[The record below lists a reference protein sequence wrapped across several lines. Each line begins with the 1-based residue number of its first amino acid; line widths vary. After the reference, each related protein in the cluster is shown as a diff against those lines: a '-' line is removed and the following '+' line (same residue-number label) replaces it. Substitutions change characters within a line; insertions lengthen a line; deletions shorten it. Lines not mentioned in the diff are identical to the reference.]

1 MDLRQLRYFLAVAQ
15 EGHFGRAANR
25 LHIVQPALSMQ
36 IRALEESLGA
46 QLFIRTSRRVELTEA
61 GALFR
66 VEAERTIAQAE
77 HAKLVVQRA
86 ARGELGRI
94 RIGFSSGVATFAG
107 LLSRHI
113 RGFHARYPQVEME
126 LREIAIPLQM
136 DDIVAGRLDLG
147 YCPAYGDTFD
157 PRLAVELLG
166 SWPYLVAIGRDHP
179 LAANKTIPA
188 KSLMNEPVVYLAGT
202 HGHVNLVRR
211 VLGREPELSYRATN
225 VLTALTMVAGGLG
238 FALAAQPLSE
248 MRIPGVV
255 YRPLAG
261 FGQRYTLA
269 VLSRSDE
276 TSGVVNAFLKLV
288 RAQSV
293 RTRSARGAN

>member
-1 MDLRQLRYFLAVAQ
+1 
-15 EGHFGRAANR
+15 
-25 LHIVQPALSMQ
+25 
-36 IRALEESLGA
+36 
-46 QLFIRTSRRVELTEA
+46 
-61 GALFR
+61 
-66 VEAERTIAQAE
+66 
-77 HAKLVVQRA
+77 
-86 ARGELGRI
+86 
-94 RIGFSSGVATFAG
+94 
-107 LLSRHI
+107 
-113 RGFHARYPQVEME
+113 
-126 LREIAIPLQM
+126 M

-166 SWPYLVAIGRDHP
+166 SWPYLVAIRRDHP
-179 LAANKTIPA
+179 LAANETIQA

-255 YRPLAG
+255 YRKLAG
-261 FGQRYTLA
+261 FGQPYILA

-288 RAQSV
+288 RAHSV
-293 RTRSARGAN
+293 QRRGRR

>member
-86 ARGELGRI
+86 ARGELGSI
-94 RIGFSSGVATFAG
+94 RIGFSSGAATFAG

-113 RGFHARYPQVEME
+113 RRFHARYPQVEME
-126 LREIAIPLQM
+126 LREIAVPFQM

-147 YCPAYGDTFD
+147 YCPVYGDTFD
-157 PRLAVELLG
+157 SRLAVELLR
-166 SWPYLVAIGRDHP
+166 SWPYLVAIRRDHP
-179 LAANKTIPA
+179 LAANETIPA

-202 HGHVNLVRR
+202 HGHVNLVGR
-211 VLGREPELSYRATN
+211 VLGREPVLSYRATN
-225 VLTALTMVAGGLG
+225 VLAALTMVASGLG
-238 FALAAQPLSE
+238 FAIAGQPLSE

-261 FGQRYTLA
+261 FSQRYTLA
-269 VLSRSDE
+269 VLSRADE

-293 RTRSARGAN
+293 RRHGGR

>member
-15 EGHFGRAANR
+15 EAHFGRAANR

-36 IRALEESLGA
+36 IRALEESLGV
-46 QLFIRTSRRVELTEA
+46 QLFKRTSRRVELTEA

-66 VEAERTIAQAE
+66 VEAERTITQAE

-86 ARGELGRI
+86 ARGELGSI

-126 LREIAIPLQM
+126 LREIAVPLQM

-179 LAANKTIPA
+179 LAANETIPA
-188 KSLMNEPVVYLAGT
+188 KSLVNEPVVYLSGAQGY
-202 HGHVNLVRR
+202 VDLVRR
-211 VLGREPELSYRATN
+211 VLGREPEVIYRASS
-225 VLTALTMVAGGLG
+225 VLTGLTMVAGGLG

-248 MRIPGVV
+248 MRIPGVA

-261 FGQRYTLA
+261 FGQQYTLA
-269 VLSRSDE
+269 MLSRADE

-288 RAQSV
+288 RARSV
-293 RTRSARGAN
+293 QRQGAR

>member
-46 QLFIRTSRRVELTEA
+46 QLFKRTSRRVELTEA

-66 VEAERTIAQAE
+66 IEAERTIAQAE

-86 ARGELGRI
+86 ARGELGSI

-113 RGFHARYPQVEME
+113 RGFHARYPQVEMV
-126 LREIAIPLQM
+126 LREIAVPLQM

-147 YCPAYGDTFD
+147 YCPAYDDTFD
-157 PRLAVELLG
+157 PRLAVEFVG

-179 LAANKTIPA
+179 LAANETIPA
-188 KSLMNEPVVYLAGT
+188 KSLTNEPVVYLSGT
-202 HGHVNLVRR
+202 HGHADVVRR
-211 VLGREPELSYRATN
+211 VLGREPEVIYRASS

-238 FALAAQPLSE
+238 FALAGQPLSE

-261 FGQRYTLA
+261 FAQRYTLA
-269 VLSRSDE
+269 VLSRSGE

-288 RAQSV
+288 RA
-293 RTRSARGAN
+293 RSAQRRGGP

>member
-1 MDLRQLRYFLAVAQ
+1 
-15 EGHFGRAANR
+15 
-25 LHIVQPALSMQ
+25 MQ

-66 VEAERTIAQAE
+66 VEAERTITQAE

-86 ARGELGRI
+86 ARGELGSI
-94 RIGFSSGVATFAG
+94 RIGFSSGAATFAG

-113 RGFHARYPQVEME
+113 RRFHARYPQVEME
-126 LREIAIPLQM
+126 LREIAVPFQM

-147 YCPAYGDTFD
+147 YCPVYGDTFD
-157 PRLAVELLG
+157 PRLAVELLR
-166 SWPYLVAIGRDHP
+166 SWPYLVAIRRDHP
-179 LAANKTIPA
+179 LAANETIPA

-202 HGHVNLVRR
+202 HGHVNLVGR
-211 VLGREPELSYRATN
+211 VLGREPVLSYRATN
-225 VLTALTMVAGGLG
+225 VLAALTMVASGLG
-238 FALAAQPLSE
+238 FAIAGQPLSE

-293 RTRSARGAN
+293 LRRGRR

>member
-15 EGHFGRAANR
+15 EAHFGRAANR

-36 IRALEESLGA
+36 IRALEESLGV
-46 QLFIRTSRRVELTEA
+46 QLFKRTSRRVELTEA
-61 GALFR
+61 GGLFR
-66 VEAERTIAQAE
+66 IEAERTIAQAE

-94 RIGFSSGVATFAG
+94 RIGFSSGATFAG

-113 RGFHARYPQVEME
+113 RWFHARYPKVEMD
-126 LREIAIPLQM
+126 LREAAVTLQV

-147 YCPAYGDTFD
+147 YCPAYGGTFD
-157 PRLAVELLG
+157 PRVAVEFVG
-166 SWPYLVAIGRDHP
+166 SWPHLVAIGRDHP
-179 LAANKTIPA
+179 LAANETIPA
-188 KSLMNEPVVYLAGT
+188 KSLVNEPVVYLSGAQGY
-202 HGHVNLVRR
+202 VDLVRR
-211 VLGREPELSYRATN
+211 VLGREPEVIYRASS
-225 VLTALTMVAGGLG
+225 VLTGLTMVAGGLG

-248 MRIPGVV
+248 MRIPGVA

-261 FGQRYTLA
+261 FGQQYTLA
-269 VLSRSDE
+269 MLSRADE

-288 RAQSV
+288 RARSV
-293 RTRSARGAN
+293 QRQGAR

>member
-25 LHIVQPALSMQ
+25 LNIVQPALSMQ

-86 ARGELGRI
+86 ARGELGSI
-94 RIGFSSGVATFAG
+94 RIGFSSGAATFAG

-113 RGFHARYPQVEME
+113 RRFHARYPQVEME
-126 LREIAIPLQM
+126 LREIAVPLQM

-147 YCPAYGDTFD
+147 YCPAYRDTFD
-157 PRLAVELLG
+157 PRLAVEILG
-166 SWPYLVAIGRDHP
+166 SWPYLVAIRRDHP
-179 LAANKTIPA
+179 LAANETIPA

-211 VLGREPELSYRATN
+211 VLGREPVLSYRATN
-225 VLTALTMVAGGLG
+225 VLAALTMVASGLG
-238 FALAAQPLSE
+238 FAIAGQPLSE

-261 FGQRYTLA
+261 FSQRYTLA

-293 RTRSARGAN
+293 QRHGGR

>member
-46 QLFIRTSRRVELTEA
+46 QLFKRTSRRVELTEA

-66 VEAERTIAQAE
+66 IEAERTIAQAE

-86 ARGELGRI
+86 ARGELGSV
-94 RIGFSSGVATFAG
+94 RIGFSSGATYTG

-113 RGFHARYPQVEME
+113 RWFHARYPQVEID
-126 LREIAIPLQM
+126 LREIAVEFQM

-147 YCPAYGDTFD
+147 YCPDYAGAFD
-157 PRLAVELLG
+157 PRVAAEFMG

-179 LAANKTIPA
+179 LAANATIPA
-188 KSLMNEPVVYLAGT
+188 KSLMNEPVVYLTGA
-202 HGHVNLVRR
+202 HGHVDLVRR
-211 VLGREPELSYRATN
+211 VLGREPEVIYRSTS
-225 VLTALTMVAGGLG
+225 VLTGLTMVAGGLG
-238 FALAAQPLSE
+238 FALAAQPLSD

-255 YRPLAG
+255 YRPLAD

-276 TSGVVNAFLKLV
+276 TSGVVNAYLKLV
-288 RAQSV
+288 RARSV
-293 RTRSARGAN
+293 QRQGGR